1 MQATVTSVSFLLLG
15 VLCLLL
21 LLFFLIRCLTQ
32 GRSCPTRCN
41 IDGRTVLVT
50 GADTAVGVELTKELC
65 RRGARVIM
73 AVKVRGKETFESLE
87 AIRLCEGSENCK
99 KS

>member
-1 MQATVTSVSFLLLG
+1 MTSISFLVIG
-15 VLCLLL
+15 VVCVLL

-32 GRSCPTRCN
+32 GRACPSRCN

-50 GADTAVGVELTKELC
+50 GADTAVGVELTRELS

-73 AVKVRGKETFESLE
+73 AVKVHAKVFCGHSTVPYV
-87 AIRLCEGSENCK
+87 
-99 KS
+99 